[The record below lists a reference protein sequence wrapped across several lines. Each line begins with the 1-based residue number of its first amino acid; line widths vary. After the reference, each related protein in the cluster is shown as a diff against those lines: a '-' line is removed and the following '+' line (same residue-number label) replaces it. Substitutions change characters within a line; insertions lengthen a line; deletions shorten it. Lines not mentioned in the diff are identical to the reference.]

1 MASNWVIGW
10 TAGAGVVAIAAGL
23 LLEIT
28 ARAERISAQARE
40 ITAGLE
46 QARDNTAPLFAL
58 QETAAT
64 LGRVTDGLRT
74 ARGAGS

>member
-40 ITAGLE
+40 ITVGLE
-46 QARDNTAPLFAL
+46 RSRDNTAPLFAL
-58 QETAAT
+58 RDTAST
-64 LGRVTDGLRT
+64 LAEVTDGLRA
-74 ARGAGS
+74 ARGTGS